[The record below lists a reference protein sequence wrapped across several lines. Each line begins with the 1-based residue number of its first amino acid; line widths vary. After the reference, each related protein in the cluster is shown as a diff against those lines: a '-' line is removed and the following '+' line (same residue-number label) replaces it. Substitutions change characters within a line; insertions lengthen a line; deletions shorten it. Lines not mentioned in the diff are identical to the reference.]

1 MRLMDGWRTES
12 TEKVERNKRKGGGGK
27 RKREACQPMF
37 SESVYSRSRSPVT
50 SCSND
55 LIAVCRAHTNQGI
68 DMCTLSPALRETGPK
83 SFAGAQ
89 RHDAFHIFREKN
101 KQKNKKKFTILQLAA
116 PRSQRAMRLF
126 ILNTSRVFEHRR
138 LLAVCQLTTHQVQKS
153 AFYHLVP
160 KQQAWFHLV
169 HLICALLLMS
179 ITSKSV
185 NAAEIRSPSFCV
197 FCFDFFF
204 VVAENGCQNTQF
216 CNHL

>member
-1 MRLMDGWRTES
+1 MDGWRTES

-89 RHDAFHIFREKN
+89 RHNAFHIFREKN
-101 KQKNKKKFTILQLAA
+101 KKLKKKQLHNSPAGCA
-116 PRSQRAMRLF
+116 EEP
-126 ILNTSRVFEHRR
+126 TSNEALYSKYQPCFRTQTPPGC
-138 LLAVCQLTTHQVQKS
+138 LS
-153 AFYHLVP
+153 ADNSSSP
-160 KQQAWFHLV
+160 K
-169 HLICALLLMS
+169 ICFLPFSPETAGLDPPCPPYLCS
-179 ITSKSV
+179 ITNVYHKQVS
-185 NAAEIRSPSFCV
+185 E
-197 FCFDFFF
+197 
-204 VVAENGCQNTQF
+204 
-216 CNHL
+216 L